1 MSIEKRIIMNL
12 DMFGN
17 PVGTKYPGE
26 EGCPEGM
33 MCIPENEFHLML
45 TDNDMQYTVEGTIEP
60 AQGDAEA
67 IIDFTKDLLF
77 LDIGVI
83 FNMAVPLTIFAIYGL
98 TIYTAVKY
106 IQKKLS

>member
-1 MSIEKRIIMNL
+1 MNL

-17 PVGTKYPGE
+17 PIGTKYPGE

-45 TDNDMQYTVEGTIEP
+45 TDNDMEYTIDGEIQP

-77 LDIGVI
+77 LDPMTIL
-83 FNMAVPLTIFAIYGL
+83 NMAVPLTIFAVYGL
-98 TIYTAVKY
+98 TIYAAVKF

>member
-1 MSIEKRIIMNL
+1 MDL

-17 PVGTKYPGE
+17 PIGTKYPGE
-26 EGCPEGM
+26 EGCPDGM

-45 TDNDMQYTVEGTIEP
+45 TDNDMEYTAEGTIQP

-77 LDIGVI
+77 LDVMTIL
-83 FNMAVPLTIFAIYGL
+83 NMAVPLTIFAVYGL
-98 TIYTAVKY
+98 TVYASVKW
-106 IQKKLS
+106 IQTKLS

>member
-1 MSIEKRIIMNL
+1 MDL

-17 PVGTKYPGE
+17 PIGTKYPGE

-77 LDIGVI
+77 LDVMTIL
-83 FNMAVPLTIFAIYGL
+83 NMAVPLTIFAIYGL
-98 TIYTAVKY
+98 SIYAGVKW
-106 IQKKLS
+106 IQRRLA

>member
-1 MSIEKRIIMNL
+1 MNL

-17 PVGTKYPGE
+17 PIGTKYPGE

-77 LDIGVI
+77 LDVMTIL
-83 FNMAVPLTIFAIYGL
+83 NMAVPLTIFAIYGL
-98 TIYTAVKY
+98 SIYAGVKW
-106 IQKKLS
+106 IQRRLS

>member
-1 MSIEKRIIMNL
+1 MDL

-17 PVGTKYPGE
+17 PIGTKYPGE

-33 MCIPENEFHLML
+33 MCIPEDEFHLML
-45 TDNDMQYTVEGTIEP
+45 TDNDMEYTIDGEIQP

-77 LDIGVI
+77 LDVMTIL
-83 FNMAVPLTIFAIYGL
+83 NMAVPLTIFAIYGL
-98 TIYTAVKY
+98 TLYAGVKW
-106 IQKKLS
+106 IQKKFS

>member
-1 MSIEKRIIMNL
+1 MNL

-17 PVGTKYPGE
+17 PIGTKYPGE

-33 MCIPENEFHLML
+33 MCIPEDEFHLML
-45 TDNDMQYTVEGTIEP
+45 TDNDMQYTVEGNIEP

-77 LDIGVI
+77 LDISVI

-98 TIYTAVKY
+98 TIYAAVKY
-106 IQKKLS
+106 IQKRLS

>member
-1 MSIEKRIIMNL
+1 MNL

-17 PVGTKYPGE
+17 PIGTKYPGE

-33 MCIPENEFHLML
+33 MCIPEDEFHLML
-45 TDNDMQYTVEGTIEP
+45 TDNDMEYTIDGEIQP

-77 LDIGVI
+77 LDVMTIL
-83 FNMAVPLTIFAIYGL
+83 NMAVPLTIFAIYGL
-98 TIYTAVKY
+98 TLYAGVKW
-106 IQKKLS
+106 IQKKFS

>member
-1 MSIEKRIIMNL
+1 MDL

-17 PVGTKYPGE
+17 PIGTKYPGE

-77 LDIGVI
+77 LDVMTIL
-83 FNMAVPLTIFAIYGL
+83 NMAVPLTIFAIYGL
-98 TIYTAVKY
+98 SIYAGVKW
-106 IQKKLS
+106 IQRRLS

>member
-1 MSIEKRIIMNL
+1 MDL

-17 PVGTKYPGE
+17 PIGTKYPGE

-45 TDNDMQYTVEGTIEP
+45 TDNDMEYTIDGEIQP

-77 LDIGVI
+77 LDVMTIL
-83 FNMAVPLTIFAIYGL
+83 NMAVPLTIFAIYGL
-98 TIYTAVKY
+98 TLYAGVKW
-106 IQKKLS
+106 IQKKFS

>member
-1 MSIEKRIIMNL
+1 MNL

-26 EGCPEGM
+26 DGCPEGM
-33 MCIPENEFHLML
+33 MCIPEQDFRSML
-45 TDNDMQYTVEGTIEP
+45 TDNDMQYTAEGTIEP

-77 LDIGVI
+77 LDISVI
-83 FNMAVPLTIFAIYGL
+83 LNMAVPLTIFAIYGL
-98 TIYTAVKY
+98 TIYAGVKF
-106 IQKKLS
+106 IQKKFS

>member
-1 MSIEKRIIMNL
+1 MDL

-17 PVGTKYPGE
+17 PIGTKYPGE

-77 LDIGVI
+77 LDVMTVL
-83 FNMAVPLTIFAIYGL
+83 NMAVPLTIFAIYGL
-98 TIYTAVKY
+98 SIYAGVKW
-106 IQKKLS
+106 IQRRLA

>member
-1 MSIEKRIIMNL
+1 MEL

-26 EGCPEGM
+26 EGCPDGM
-33 MCIPENEFHLML
+33 MCIPEEEFHLML
-45 TDNDMQYTVEGTIEP
+45 TDADMQYTIEGNIEP

-77 LDIGVI
+77 LDISVI
-83 FNMAVPLTIFAIYGL
+83 LNMAVPLTIFAIYGL
-98 TIYTAVKY
+98 TIYAAVKY